1 MGITTSKDFGNAVES
16 SVFASPDSDHHM
28 LFGAEAEAF
37 RFLAITPLERS
48 DLRLA
53 RAIRRQHAAVAIDI
67 GRDPA
72 AWPSLFASLRREAT
86 GFGLRLPENVAGLP
100 AEPPAGARFLILAG
114 AIRDLPAAWC
124 ALPAIAQVCSV
135 AEAEKALA
143 VGAVGLIA
151 KGQESGGRAGD
162 ESGFVLLQRLVAMT
176 EARPVK
182 VPVWCQGGIGIY
194 TAAAAVAGGAFGVV
208 LDSLLAGY
216 PECSLS
222 AELKAQIL
230 ALDGSE
236 IRTVAG
242 HNVFTPVRDA
252 AALEGLEA
260 VDVVKRLTEGDTST
274 SPLYAI
280 GQDAAL
286 AQEALAECANIE
298 ALINTLR
305 HRVNAQLHQARKL
318 KVLDENN
325 AWAQSHGTRYPVAQG
340 PMTRVSDTAAFA
352 SAVADAGGLPFLAL
366 SLMQA
371 APSRE
376 LMEETK
382 AKVAGKPWGVGV
394 LGFAPSD
401 ILEPQLEL
409 VRELRPSALLLAGGR
424 PSQARP
430 FVDMGIPTYLHVP
443 SPGLIDLF
451 LKDGATHFV
460 FEGREC
466 GGHVGPRFSFVL
478 WEQAMARLMRYKNP
492 ERLHVLFAGGIHDA
506 RSSAMVAAIAAPLA
520 ARGAKIG
527 VLMGTAYIATEEAVS
542 CGAVLPR
549 FQEKALGGS
558 GTTLIETAP
567 GHAVRCLRSGFVDLF
582 EREKERLRGE
592 GVEQRKAWLELES
605 LTVGRLRV
613 ASKGLD
619 RIDGTLAE
627 VAAERQDAEGM
638 YMIGQAIALK
648 TSVSTVA
655 DLHDRVSRGAADY
668 LERIAAPQLRR
679 DAQAEPIAIVGM
691 ACIYPGS
698 PDIESF
704 WTNIVEGGDFVREVP
719 EERWSAETYWRP
731 DLMTPGKTPS
741 KWGGFV
747 DEVPF
752 DPVEF
757 GIPPQSVSAIEPAQL
772 LSLETARKALGD
784 AGYGDRWFD
793 REKTAVIFGAEGG
806 MDLSQ
811 QYTFGNLYPH
821 FMGSDLPEELAK
833 TLQPLTEDSF
843 AGVLSNVISGRIAN
857 RLGLGGVNYAVDSA
871 CASSLTAIELGVKE
885 LRGGSSDM
893 VLAGGADFHNG
904 IADFLMFA
912 SVGALSPT
920 GRSRP
925 FDDQADGIAL
935 GEGVGVL
942 VLKRLT
948 DAERDGDR
956 IYAVIDAVAGSS
968 DGKALGLTAP
978 RREGQRRALDRA
990 YWQAG
995 VLPSEI
1001 GLMEA
1006 HGTGTVVGDRT
1017 ELETL
1022 TEVFSAGGS
1031 VPGQTQL
1038 GSVKSQ
1044 IGHTKC
1050 AAGIAG
1056 VIKVAKA
1063 LHHRVLPATQQIA
1076 TPNAAFRAESPF
1088 RLSRRASPWIR
1099 SGQSRLR
1106 AAVSAFGFGG
1116 TNFHAVL
1123 SAHEADSSHNGA
1135 VVFPAEL
1142 FVLRGATRADAD
1154 ATLSRL
1160 QTYVAG
1166 SDAPLSM
1173 RDLAASAWT
1182 AGEGQVQIAF
1192 VARDLD
1198 GLLGSITKALSGRD
1212 EAGIYRRAEK
1222 PEAGTKVAALFSGQG
1237 SQYPQMLSDL
1247 FVYFAGWFQPLLAAG
1262 ERVLPAIYP
1271 ATAYDDATRLRHERT
1286 LADTRN
1292 AQPALGLVEVAA
1304 FRWFERLG
1312 FRPDM
1317 AAGHSYGELA
1327 ALSTAGAF
1335 GFDDLMRLSHARAE
1349 AMTASMT
1356 GDTGL
1361 MAAVR
1366 LDAVALE
1373 PLLADFP
1380 NVVIANRNSPIQSVI
1395 AGPTADVRAAC
1406 AFLARESVGAKVL
1419 DTDRAFHSPLMAKSR
1434 QRFADALAAQP
1445 FAAQQW
1451 PVYSNVSAGLHGAED
1466 EIRASLADHLV
1477 SPVRFTEEVERMY
1490 ADGARLFIEFGP
1502 RQVLTGLVGKILN
1515 GRPHTVVAIDHGDK
1529 GLAGLLDAAAQLAV
1543 LLPAFDAA
1551 PLFEGRASPVDLDR
1565 PKKLS
1570 ATTWLINGAAARRF
1584 RDAPRLRQTPVLVPH
1599 TAQSPAGTGDEA
1611 LVTYLS
1617 NMREVVRAQ
1626 RDVLLGY
1633 FGAPAERAAAPAPIA
1648 IPSKSIDLKAEPVKA
1663 TVVAG
1668 TANIDFEA
1676 LLLQII
1682 GERTGY
1688 PTDKLDADLDLE
1700 ADLSIDSIKRLEII
1714 GDLAER
1720 LNLRDRLGTNS
1731 DDMLEK
1737 LASLKTLRAML
1748 GLLTDNLP
1756 AGGEVAKAAPASV
1769 SALLPQIVSQ
1779 CTGYPLEALDP
1790 DLDLEAD
1797 LSIDSIKRI
1806 EIVGQLM
1813 AQLGIEESGNR
1824 DAILEQLSAL
1834 KTLRAM
1840 IDWMEGQVGAEAAE
1854 KSSGPVSKLQSAG
1867 PAWPL
1872 RRYVLRQRD
1881 AHPAIPGATNLAGR
1895 RFLITDDG
1903 LGIAQMVGAALEA
1916 RGALPRIVDFRKL
1929 QSAPA
1934 AAGRPDGLIHLW
1946 SLNPASHVDDVK
1958 PFFSLARDALLGGAL
1973 HLLVAEA
1980 AGNTGRGG
1988 FAGMVKSMTKEFP
2001 ALRAHWLDLDTSADT
2016 KNLAGSIEREL
2027 LADAPL
2033 PEVRYTGG
2041 RRLMHDVV
2049 PVELDGVGI
2058 DDRLLDKD
2066 SVVLLVGG
2074 ARGIT
2079 ASLAVSL
2086 ARRYRCRLELAGRS
2100 ELPNGEEGEA
2110 TRGIADPKL
2119 LRQALLSAE
2128 PGSRPADIEA
2138 RLRRLLADREIAQTL
2153 EQIRRAG
2160 SDVHYTQVDVR
2171 DERGFAELIADVY
2184 SRRGRIDGVVHG
2196 AGVVEDKLVRDKTP
2210 ESFGRVFDTKVAPA
2224 IQLDRLIRDDVKF
2237 VVFFSSVASAFGNR
2251 GQVDYASA
2259 NDVLDKLAARWQS
2272 RIKGRVLSVNWGP
2285 WADTG
2290 MVSESLRGDYERRGI
2305 GLIPQVE
2312 GIDALLRELSLP
2324 NGEAQVVLMCG
2335 DLESFIARP
2344 APEVRAA

>member
-1 MGITTSKDFGNAVES
+1 MSES
-16 SVFASPDSDHHM
+16 HGSASDTAFFAFSAADAPS
-28 LFGAEAEAF
+28 LFGGDAEVF
-37 RFLAITPLERS
+37 RILAITPLERP

-53 RAIRRQHAAVAIDI
+53 QAVRRQQAAAAIDI

-72 AWPSLFASLRREAT
+72 TWPALFERLLREPA
-86 GFGLRLPENVAGLP
+86 GFGLRLPEGVAGLP
-100 AEPPAGARFLILAG
+100 PQPPAGAGFLIASGALAE
-114 AIRDLPAAWC
+114 LPAGWR
-124 ALPAIAQVCSV
+124 ALPVIAQVCSLP
-135 AEAEKALA
+135 EAERALA
-143 VGAVGLIA
+143 AGACGLIA

-162 ESGFVLLQRLVAMT
+162 DSSFMLLQRMLGLT
-176 EARPVK
+176 ERLPVK
-182 VPVWCQGGIGIY
+182 VPVWCQGGMGLY
-194 TAAAAVAGGAFGVV
+194 TAAGAIAGGAFGVV
-208 LDSLLAGY
+208 IDSVLAGY
-216 PECSLS
+216 PECGLPS
-222 AELKAQIL
+222 ELKTRIA

-236 IRTVAG
+236 VRTIAG
-242 HNVFTPVRDA
+242 HNVYTSARDA
-252 AALEGLEA
+252 SGLDDLDAGGVARRLAEGEA
-260 VDVVKRLTEGDTST
+260 GAE
-274 SPLYAI
+274 PMLYVL

-286 AQEALAECANIE
+286 SQAALAECANVE
-298 ALINTLR
+298 ALVNTLR
-305 HRVNAQLHQARKL
+305 QRISAQLRQARAL

-325 AWAQSHGTRYPVAQG
+325 AWAVSHGTRYPVAQG
-340 PMTRVSDTAAFA
+340 PMTRVSDTADFA
-352 SAVADAGGLPFLAL
+352 AAVADAGGLPFLAL
-366 SLMQA
+366 SLMPA
-371 APSRE
+371 APSRK
-376 LMEETK
+376 LLEETRAK
-382 AKVAGKPWGVGV
+382 AGDRPWGVGV
-394 LGFAPSD
+394 LGFAPAD

-409 VRELRPSALLLAGGR
+409 VREFRPSALLLAGGR

-430 FVDMGIPTYLHVP
+430 FVEMGIPTYLHVP

-466 GGHVGPRFSFVL
+466 GGHVGPRYSFVL
-478 WEQAMARLMRYKNP
+478 WEQAMARLMRARNP

-527 VLMGTAYIATEEAVS
+527 VLMGTAYIATEEAVT

-549 FQEKALGGS
+549 FQQKALAS
-558 GTTLIETAP
+558 DSTTLVETAP
-567 GHAVRCLRSGFVDLF
+567 GHAIRCVPSGFVDLF
-582 EREKERLRGE
+582 EREKGRLRRE
-592 GVEQRKAWLELES
+592 GVEQRKAWLELEK

-613 ASKGLD
+613 ASKGVD
-619 RIDGTLAE
+619 RVDGVMGSVT
-627 VAAERQDAEGM
+627 AERQDAEGM

-648 TSVSTVA
+648 NAVTTVA
-655 DLHDRVSRGAADY
+655 ELHRQVSRGAVDY
-668 LERIAAPQLRR
+668 LDRIDVPGLSRA
-679 DAQAEPIAIVGM
+679 AQAEPVAIVGM

-698 PDIESF
+698 PDLESF
-704 WTNIVEGGDFVREVP
+704 WTNILEGGDFIREVP
-719 EERWSAETYWRP
+719 EERWSAAAYWQP
-731 DLMTPGKTPS
+731 GMMNPGKTPS

-747 DEVPF
+747 ADVPF
-752 DPVEF
+752 DPVEY
-757 GIPPQSVSAIEPAQL
+757 GIPPQSIPAIEPAQL
-772 LSLETARKALGD
+772 LSLETARKALAD
-784 AGYGDRWFD
+784 AGYADRWFD

-821 FMGSDLPEELAK
+821 FMGADMPAALA
-833 TLQPLTEDSF
+833 QSMPVLTEDSF
-843 AGVLSNVISGRIAN
+843 AGVLGNVIAGRIAN

-925 FDDQADGIAL
+925 FDNHADGIAL

-942 VLKRLT
+942 VMKRLS

-956 IYAVIDAVAGSS
+956 VYAVIDAVSGSS

-995 VLPSEI
+995 VLPSDI

-1022 TEVFSAGGS
+1022 TDVFTAGGS

-1063 LHHRVLPATQQIA
+1063 LHHRVLPATQQITA
-1076 TPNAAFRAESPF
+1076 PNAAFRPDSPF
-1088 RLSRRASPWIR
+1088 RLNRKASPWMP
-1099 SGQSRLR
+1099 SGGSKPRG
-1106 AAVSAFGFGG
+1106 AVSAFGFGG

-1123 SAHEADSSHNGA
+1123 SAYETGSPAIGA
-1135 VVFPAEL
+1135 VEFPAEL
-1142 FVLRGATRADAD
+1142 FAFRGAALADAE
-1154 ATLSRL
+1154 AALRRL
-1160 QTYVAG
+1160 QTYVAQ

-1173 RDLAASAWT
+1173 RDLALGAW
-1182 AGEGQVQIAF
+1182 AAQDGPVQIAF
-1192 VARDLD
+1192 VARGRADL
-1198 GLLGSITKALSGRD
+1198 LETIAKALAGSD
-1212 EAGIYRRAEK
+1212 EAGIRRRAATAG
-1222 PEAGTKVAALFSGQG
+1222 EAKVAALFGGQG
-1237 SQYPQMLSDL
+1237 GQYPHMLSDI
-1247 FVYFAGWFQPLLAAG
+1247 FVYFSGWMQDLLAAG
-1262 ERVLPAIYP
+1262 KDVLPALYP
-1271 ATAYDDATRLRHERT
+1271 ATAYDDATRIGQDRT

-1292 AQPALGLVEVAA
+1292 AQPALGLVEFAA
-1304 FRWFERLG
+1304 FRLFERLG
-1312 FRPDM
+1312 MRADM
-1317 AAGHSYGELA
+1317 AAGHSYGELV
-1327 ALSTAGAF
+1327 ALATAGAF
-1335 GFDDLMRLSHARAE
+1335 GFGDLMRLSHARAE

-1366 LDAVALE
+1366 LDAGALQ

-1395 AGPTADVRAAC
+1395 AGPTADVKAAC
-1406 AFLARESVGAKVL
+1406 AFLATQSVGAKIL
-1419 DTDRAFHSPLMAKSR
+1419 DTDRAFHSPLMANSSR
-1434 QRFADALAAQP
+1434 RFAAALAGQTVAVP
-1445 FAAQQW
+1445 QW
-1451 PVYSNVSAGLHGAED
+1451 PVYSNVSAGLHGTPEQ
-1466 EIRASLADHLV
+1466 IKTSLADHLV

-1490 ADGARLFIEFGP
+1490 ADGARVFVEFGP
-1502 RQVLTGLVGKILN
+1502 RKVLGGLVDKILKD
-1515 GRPHTVVAIDHGDK
+1515 RPHAVVTVDPGDR

-1543 LLPAFDAA
+1543 LLPGFDAA
-1551 PLFEGRASPVDLDR
+1551 PLFEGRAARLDLDR
-1565 PKKLS
+1565 PQTLS
-1570 ATTWLINGAAARRF
+1570 ATTWLVNGGASRRLS
-1584 RDAPRLRQTPVLVPH
+1584 DVPAPLRQTPVVV
-1599 TAQSPAGTGDEA
+1599 AAAPAMAPAAGDEA

-1633 FGAPAERAAAPAPIA
+1633 FGSPVERMPDVSTSPAKAIELKAVAVTPALTSAAPP
-1648 IPSKSIDLKAEPVKA
+1648 A
-1663 TVVAG
+1663 TAV
-1668 TANIDFEA
+1668 DFEA

-1688 PTDKLDADLDLE
+1688 PADKLDADLDLE

-1720 LNLRDRLGTNS
+1720 LNLRERLGGQS
-1731 DDMLEK
+1731 DGMLEQ

-1748 GLLTDNLP
+1748 AVLTENLP
-1756 AGGEVAKAAPASV
+1756 AGEESPAAAPALGV
-1769 SALLPQIVSQ
+1769 STLLPEIVSQ

-1806 EIVGQLM
+1806 EIIGQLM
-1813 AQLGIEESGNR
+1813 GRLGIEESGNR
-1824 DAILEQLSAL
+1824 DAMLEQLSAL

-1840 IDWMEGQVGAEAAE
+1840 IDWMEGQVGGATAPAPIVSPAPAQAE
-1854 KSSGPVSKLQSAG
+1854 G

-1872 RRYVLRQRD
+1872 RRYVLRERD
-1881 AHPAIPGATNLAGR
+1881 AGPAVPGAVKLSGR

-1903 LGIAQMVGAALEA
+1903 LGVAQHVAAALVA
-1916 RGALPRIVDFRKL
+1916 RGALARIVDFRDL
-1929 QSAPA
+1929 ESGSFEP
-1934 AAGRPDGLIHLW
+1934 GRVDGLLHLW
-1946 SLNPASHVDDVK
+1946 SLNPASGIDDVK
-1958 PFFSLARDALLGGAL
+1958 RFFAVARDSLLGGAV

-1980 AGNTGRGG
+1980 VSRPGRGG
-1988 FAGMVKSMTKEFP
+1988 FAGMVKTLSKEFP
-2001 ALRAHWLDLDTSADT
+2001 ALRAHWLDLDTSEKADVM
-2016 KNLAGSIEREL
+2016 AAYVEREL
-2027 LADAPL
+2027 LADEP
-2033 PEVRYTGG
+2033 PTEVRYAAGK
-2041 RRLMHDVV
+2041 RLTPDVV
-2049 PVELDGVGI
+2049 PAELDLALDG
-2058 DDRLLDKD
+2058 RLLDKD
-2066 SVVLLVGG
+2066 SVVLLTGG

-2079 ASLAVSL
+2079 AGLAIAL
-2086 ARRYRCRLELAGRS
+2086 ARRYHCRLELAGRS
-2100 ELPNGEEGEA
+2100 ELPSAPEGEA
-2110 TRGIADPKL
+2110 TRGIADPKR
-2119 LRQALLSAE
+2119 LRQVLLAAE
-2128 PGSRPADIEA
+2128 PGLRPADVES
-2138 RLRRLLADREIAQTL
+2138 RVRRILAEREIARTL
-2153 EQIRRAG
+2153 EQVRLAG
-2160 SDVHYTQVDVR
+2160 SDVRYTQIDVR
-2171 DERGFAELIADVY
+2171 DEARFAEFVADIY
-2184 SRRGRIDGVVHG
+2184 ARHGRIDGVIHG

-2224 IQLDRLIRDDVKF
+2224 MMLRTLIRDDVKL

-2259 NDVLDKLAARWQS
+2259 NDVLDKVARDWQS

-2290 MVSESLRGDYERRGI
+2290 MVSDSLRADYERRGV
-2305 GLIPQVE
+2305 GLIPQRE
-2312 GIDALLRELSLP
+2312 GIDALLRELSAP
-2324 NGEAQVVLMCG
+2324 AGEPQVVLMCG
-2335 DLESFIARP
+2335 NLEVFQARP
-2344 APEVRAA
+2344 TPAVQAA